1 MGFMTIVAVESTT
14 PAQAAL
20 LADWRFDTATN
31 QLQVTLQDRATPRYF
46 FLDQPTR
53 IVLDLPNTKLG
64 KVTTQQNYSGAVRR
78 VRVSQ
83 FQENVTRIVMEL
95 SPEVVLAPERVQLQ
109 RVQPQLSRGERWLLR
124 PGIARQSTPA
134 QTQKPPILPGTLPS
148 ATLGT
153 QQPAVISVPTLEQS
167 AVNPVTSSITPI
179 STTLPP
185 ATFGSQQPAVVSVP
199 PLRPQGVA
207 VRKSGS
213 STASALSSQPMA
225 RLSEPYRAPVIEF
238 GQPLPTTP
246 EPR

>member
-1 MGFMTIVAVESTT
+1 MGFMTIVAVETGTT
-14 PAQAAL
+14 PAPAAL

-31 QLQVTLQDRATPRYF
+31 QLQVTLQDRTTPRYF

-64 KVTTQQNYSGAVRR
+64 KVTTQQNYSGAVLR

-83 FQENVTRIVMEL
+83 FQENVTRIVLEL

-109 RVQPQLSRGERWLLR
+109 RVQPQRSRGDRWLLR

-134 QTQKPPILPGTLPS
+134 QTQKPPTLPSTLPS

-153 QQPAVISVPTLEQS
+153 QQPAVISVPTPEQS
-167 AVNPVTSSITPI
+167 AVTPI

-207 VRKSGS
+207 VRESGS
-213 STASALSSQPMA
+213 STASALSNSQPTA

-238 GQPLPTTP
+238 GQPLPTTL